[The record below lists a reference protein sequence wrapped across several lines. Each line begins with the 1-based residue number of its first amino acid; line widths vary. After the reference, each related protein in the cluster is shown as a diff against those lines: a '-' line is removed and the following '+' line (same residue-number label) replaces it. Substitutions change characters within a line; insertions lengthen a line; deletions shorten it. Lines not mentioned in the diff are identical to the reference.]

1 MNNSHNK
8 AVAETYGAIDVL
20 DSDSAPLIDLK
31 AVARNFVEQ
40 RLQNSKTTEDI
51 RKIALDKLR
60 DQLNSEDCKVSVGG
74 LLNIVDTLN
83 NSSKEDMNVIIRS
96 QGGGIKNNSQ
106 NTNYYNL
113 FLNNDGNDN
122 SNATSAPA
130 TLTTK
135 QFGIIEHLVIAAES
149 ITAVKNEE

>member
-20 DSDSAPLIDLK
+20 DSDSVPLIDLK
-31 AVARNFVEQ
+31 SVARNFVEQ

-60 DQLNSEDCKVSVGG
+60 DQLTSEDCKVSVGG

-83 NSSKEDMNVIIRS
+83 NSSKEDMNIIIRS

-113 FLNNDGNDN
+113 FMGGDD
-122 SNATSAPA
+122 SNAGSGNSTP

-149 ITAVKNEE
+149 ITATKNEE